1 MTAIVSSVKRCPQII
16 VLGVSLGSLFYWGAI
31 NQSLADVTLQTF
43 ELSAMKNGINKLD
56 LPIVIFLAGMLSVLF
71 QIRNFMIST
80 TFVST
85 KYTQTLF
92 SDI

>member
-1 MTAIVSSVKRCPQII
+1 MSSNHCAWCLIRVAI
-16 VLGVSLGSLFYWGAI
+16 LLGAI
-31 NQSLADVTLQTF
+31 NQSLANVTLQTF

-71 QIRNFMIST
+71 QIRNFMITT
-80 TFVST
+80 TFVTT
-85 KYTQTLF
+85 KITQTLF